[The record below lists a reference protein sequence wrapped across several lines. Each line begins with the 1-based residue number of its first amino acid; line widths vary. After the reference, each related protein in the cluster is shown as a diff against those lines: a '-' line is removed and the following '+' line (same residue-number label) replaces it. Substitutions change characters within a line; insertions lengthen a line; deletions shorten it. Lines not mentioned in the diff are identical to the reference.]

1 MMRCSEVAAWF
12 DAWAD
17 MAPAVVT
24 DDRPDH
30 VHARWVEVEE
40 HLTQCPE
47 CMARFGALAV
57 LARRESRVART
68 PAPLQD
74 VDSFMEAVFAKVDAA
89 RTVKGSDAAPVKDHY
104 HDMPAAAR
112 ETRLQRTRLLR
123 LAYAA
128 VILAAGIVMG
138 ILIGRNGSMKDT
150 IMVTFVLEAPD
161 ATSVSLAGTF
171 NGWDTTTYQFTR
183 VSANTWSVKIP
194 LRKGREYLYNFVIDE
209 ERWIPDPAS
218 PLKVDDGFGG
228 ESSLLRL

>member
-1 MMRCSEVAAWF
+1 
-12 DAWAD
+12 
-17 MAPAVVT
+17 
-24 DDRPDH
+24 
-30 VHARWVEVEE
+30 
-40 HLTQCPE
+40 
-47 CMARFGALAV
+47 
-57 LARRESRVART
+57 
-68 PAPLQD
+68 
-74 VDSFMEAVFAKVDAA
+74 
-89 RTVKGSDAAPVKDHY
+89 
-104 HDMPAAAR
+104 
-112 ETRLQRTRLLR
+112 
-123 LAYAA
+123 
-128 VILAAGIVMG
+128 
-138 ILIGRNGSMKDT
+138 MKDT